1 MILCNTFQR
10 APIEHRFDFVQQP
23 TRPAAQ
29 THEDAD
35 NAGARVIINRGVQ
48 AHRILNTGSLNVTS
62 IAPRYAFTHRATYQ
76 HETID
81 GLR

>member
-10 APIEHRFDFVQQP
+10 VPIEHRLCS

-29 THEDAD
+29 IHEDAD

-48 AHRILNTGSLNVTS
+48 AHRIVNTGSLNITKL
-62 IAPRYAFTHRATYQ
+62 AFAHRATYQ